1 MKRLRMKFKF
11 CGCCFGAWSFE
22 IKPNGCTS
30 MEFVVWVIVST
41 FVHTSKNRDV
51 EFEQLYKTIVLI
63 VPG

>member
-1 MKRLRMKFKF
+1 
-11 CGCCFGAWSFE
+11 
-22 IKPNGCTS
+22 
-30 MEFVVWVIVST
+30 MEFVVWVMVST